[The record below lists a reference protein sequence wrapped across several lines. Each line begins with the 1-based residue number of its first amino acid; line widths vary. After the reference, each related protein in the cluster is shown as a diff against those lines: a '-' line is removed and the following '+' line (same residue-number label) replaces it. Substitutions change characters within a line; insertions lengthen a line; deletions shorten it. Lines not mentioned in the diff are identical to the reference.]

1 MPLTLE
7 RAERMIEAARRK
19 AEEDGARM
27 GLVVL
32 DADGRLIA
40 QRRMDGCMFHM
51 PEMAYNKAFTA
62 VSFLRRSE
70 EGASSPFFS
79 RGPVISAGRVATLL
93 GGVLLKDGD
102 TVIGAFGVAGGTD
115 PQNSACMDAALAAL

>member
-7 RAERMIEAARRK
+7 QAERMIDAARRK
-19 AEEDGARM
+19 AEEAGARM

-32 DADGRLIA
+32 DADGRIIA
-40 QRRMDGCMFHM
+40 QRKMDGAMFHM

-79 RGPVISAGRVATLL
+79 KGPIVGAGRVATLL
-93 GGVLLKDGD
+93 GGVPIREGD
-102 TVIGAFGVAGGTD
+102 RVIGAFGVAGGTD
-115 PQNSACMDAALAAL
+115 PQNADCMDAALAAL